1 MKETTHLFLYSI
13 GQAWQET
20 LPGWNI
26 LEIVYLSVWYGC
38 ELIVQTMINAGCE
51 CCLCHV
57 SSFPFLDYNCG
68 MVIFVDVTA
77 FLRHVNYYDMWIIMT
92 FLFGWIMLNIVLW
105 FIYFYS
111 NNSCLNSRSFVFEIS
126 RINGN

>member
-1 MKETTHLFLYSI
+1 MGNTEALIFGDEGDNSFVLIQHWSGLTRNFT
-13 GQAWQET
+13 W
-20 LPGWNI
+20 
-26 LEIVYLSVWYGC
+26 LEHFGNSLSSVWYGC

-77 FLRHVNYYDMWIIMT
+77 FLDM
-92 FLFGWIMLNIVLW
+92 
-105 FIYFYS
+105 
-111 NNSCLNSRSFVFEIS
+111 
-126 RINGN
+126 